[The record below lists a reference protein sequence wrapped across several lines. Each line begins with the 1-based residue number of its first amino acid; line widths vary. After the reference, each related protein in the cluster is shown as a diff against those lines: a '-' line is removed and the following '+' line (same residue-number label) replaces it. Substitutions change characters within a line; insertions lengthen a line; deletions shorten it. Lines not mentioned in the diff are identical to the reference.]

1 MSLTY
6 VSTKMIEQ
14 PVQFE
19 TLSANRFTA
28 VNSNLTSVNIG
39 FATINNLQASAGS
52 ITNLYVKNLTA
63 DYFVIN
69 VNTNYLFTLNDN
81 SKAFHFETTT
91 TSLCAIF
98 PSSLPI
104 GFNVS
109 IYNVSPNSQT
119 AIALSSDG
127 GGVFYTPG
135 TNNPPQNSTPFT
147 GMFIYKALD
156 PAGNPAFFGVGV
168 FD

>member
-1 MSLTY
+1 
-6 VSTKMIEQ
+6 MIEQ

-19 TLSANRFTA
+19 TLSAKNFTA
-28 VNSNLTSVNIG
+28 VNSNLTSVNINL
-39 FATINNLQASAGS
+39 ATINNLQAPTGS
-52 ITNLYVKNLTA
+52 ITNLYVQNLTA
-63 DYFVIN
+63 DYFVTN
-69 VNTNYLFTLNDN
+69 VNTNYLFTPDDN

-98 PSSLPI
+98 PISLPI

-109 IYNVSPNSQT
+109 IYNVSNNSIT
-119 AIALSSDG
+119 AIVLSSNGD
-127 GGVFYTPG
+127 FFTPG
-135 TNNPPQNSTPFT
+135 TNVPPAPPQNSTPFT

-156 PAGNPAFFGVGV
+156 PDGAPAFYGVGV

>member
-28 VNSNLTSVNIG
+28 VNSNLTSVNIN

-63 DYFVIN
+63 DYFVTN
-69 VNTNYLFTLNDN
+69 VNTNYLFTPNDN
-81 SKAFHFETTT
+81 S
-91 TSLCAIF
+91 
-98 PSSLPI
+98 
-104 GFNVS
+104 
-109 IYNVSPNSQT
+109 
-119 AIALSSDG
+119 
-127 GGVFYTPG
+127 
-135 TNNPPQNSTPFT
+135 
-147 GMFIYKALD
+147 
-156 PAGNPAFFGVGV
+156 
-168 FD
+168 